1 MMKNGIVLVRFESVT
16 GRDDVIYGGIFYFDK
31 KSVVKVWFLDLEF
44 LKSKFNSVSVWV
56 KFYGFDV
63 MYWNVTGISKIG
75 SLMGRF
81 MFTDMNIYRKVSINF
96 VRVLI
101 DAEIGYELKDI
112 VCFKNEKGII
122 VDQIVDYEWRYV

>member
-44 LKSKFNSVSVWV
+44 SKSKFNSVSVWV

-75 SLMGRF
+75 SLMGRS